1 MSTVERIKAFD
12 PTPERPFV
20 LGLPTGSSP
29 EIIYKIL
36 VEKYKK
42 GEVSF
47 QNVVTFN
54 MVRRVCYLMTTPEM
68 LSRASQ
74 PPAPV
79 YIELPSRH
87 SSGSSYHLPTLHA
100 MHERGEQHMS
110 DPSGL
115 QKSPTPPLSLVS
127 ISHRHSFYFLTYLPL
142 TPLTFPPGLPTNPSQ
157 DEYVNLPR
165 DHPQSYHTFMYTH
178 LFSHTDLPPSQTH
191 LLNGNAANLAAE
203 CARYEALVRSY
214 GGIEL
219 FLAGIGSD
227 GHIAF
232 NEPGS
237 SLASRTRVKT
247 LAYDTQLA
255 NARFFGGDVGAVP
268 SMALTVGV
276 GTVLDAREVVAIVTG
291 PHKAAALQ
299 RCVEDGVSHMWTLSA
314 LQMHPHAMVVADDD
328 ATLELKVK
336 TVKYFRSIERVATR
350 EGMLQVLGD
359 PRAEQAML
367 RQVEDEVAA
376 MRRSEGVP
384 AARGRKDSLMV
395 TPTKTKPG
403 ESQQQATMA
412 NSSTEEHNQVPLLNP
427 NPHPTSRSLS
437 RSTTPEPS
445 LDRMGSRISPVEPPV
460 ASIDDEIEFQR
471 MGARVVNA
479 APAQQHQAVL

>member
-1 MSTVERIKAFD
+1 MRLIIRDDPTAASQYIADYIVERIKAFD

-54 MVRRVCYLMTTPEM
+54 M
-68 LSRASQ
+68 
-74 PPAPV
+74 
-79 YIELPSRH
+79 
-87 SSGSSYHLPTLHA
+87 
-100 MHERGEQHMS
+100 
-110 DPSGL
+110 
-115 QKSPTPPLSLVS
+115 
-127 ISHRHSFYFLTYLPL
+127 
-142 TPLTFPPGLPTNPSQ
+142 

-203 CARYEALVRSY
+203 CARYEALIRSY

-291 PHKAAALQ
+291 AHKAAALQ

-403 ESQQQATMA
+403 ESQAAMA
-412 NSSTEEHNQVPLLNP
+412 NSSTAEHKVPLLNP
-427 NPHPTSRSLS
+427 NPHPPTSRSLS

-479 APAQQHQAVL
+479 APAQQQQAVL

>member
-1 MSTVERIKAFD
+1 MYDSTHGPVLLRLIIRDDPTAASQYIADYIVERIRAFD

-29 EIIYKIL
+29 EIIYKLL
-36 VEKYKK
+36 VEKYKR
-42 GEVSF
+42 GELSF

-54 MVRRVCYLMTTPEM
+54 M
-68 LSRASQ
+68 
-74 PPAPV
+74 
-79 YIELPSRH
+79 
-87 SSGSSYHLPTLHA
+87 
-100 MHERGEQHMS
+100 
-110 DPSGL
+110 
-115 QKSPTPPLSLVS
+115 
-127 ISHRHSFYFLTYLPL
+127 
-142 TPLTFPPGLPTNPSQ
+142 
-157 DEYVNLPR
+157 DEYVSLPR
-165 DHPQSYHTFMYTH
+165 DHPQSYHTFMYSH

-191 LLNGNAANLAAE
+191 LLNGNAPNLAAE
-203 CARYEALVRSY
+203 CARYEALIRSY

-255 NARFFGGDVGAVP
+255 NARFFDNDVSAVP

-291 PHKAAALQ
+291 AHKAAALQ

-350 EGMLQVLGD
+350 EGMLQQD
-359 PRAEQAML
+359 ML
-367 RQVEDEVAA
+367 RRVEDDVAA
-376 MRRSEGVP
+376 MRRREG
-384 AARGRKDSLMV
+384 ARGRKDSLMV
-395 TPTKTKPG
+395 TPTTAKPSDSQPEKQPREKSKT
-403 ESQQQATMA
+403 EV
-412 NSSTEEHNQVPLLNP
+412 NSGPNVPLLHP
-427 NPHPTSRSLS
+427 NPQPTSIS
-437 RSTTPEPS
+437 RSTTPEPA
-445 LDRMGSRISPVEPPV
+445 LDCMGSRISPVESPV
-460 ASIDDEIEFQR
+460 VDDVDDDAVDFQR
-471 MGARVVNA
+471 MGARIA
-479 APAQQHQAVL
+479 AA

>member
-1 MSTVERIKAFD
+1 MRLIIRDDPTAASQYIADYIVERIRSFD

-29 EIIYKIL
+29 EIIYKLL
-36 VEKYKK
+36 VEKYKR
-42 GEVSF
+42 GELSF

-54 MVRRVCYLMTTPEM
+54 M
-68 LSRASQ
+68 
-74 PPAPV
+74 
-79 YIELPSRH
+79 
-87 SSGSSYHLPTLHA
+87 
-100 MHERGEQHMS
+100 
-110 DPSGL
+110 
-115 QKSPTPPLSLVS
+115 
-127 ISHRHSFYFLTYLPL
+127 
-142 TPLTFPPGLPTNPSQ
+142 
-157 DEYVNLPR
+157 DEYVSLPR

-191 LLNGNAANLAAE
+191 LLNGNAPNLAAE
-203 CARYEALVRSY
+203 CARYEALIRSY
-214 GGIEL
+214 GGIEM

-255 NARFFGGDVGAVP
+255 NARFFDNDVAAVP

-291 PHKAAALQ
+291 AHKAAALQ

-359 PRAEQAML
+359 PRAEQDML
-367 RQVEDEVAA
+367 RRVEEEVAT
-376 MRRSEGVP
+376 MRRGEG
-384 AARGRKDSLMV
+384 ARGRKDSLMV
-395 TPTKTKPG
+395 TPTKTKP
-403 ESQQQATMA
+403 SDSAKPQDA
-412 NSSTEEHNQVPLLNP
+412 NKAEVSSGLDAPLLHP
-427 NPHPTSRSLS
+427 NPQPASIN
-437 RSTTPEPS
+437 RSTTPEPA
-445 LDRMGSRISPVEPPV
+445 LDRMGSRISPVESPV
-460 ASIDDEIEFQR
+460 VDDVDDDAVVFQR
-471 MGARVVNA
+471 MGARVA
-479 APAQQHQAVL
+479 AA

>member
-1 MSTVERIKAFD
+1 MAPRLIIRDDPTAASQYIADYIVERIRAFD

-29 EIIYKIL
+29 EIIYKLL
-36 VEKYKK
+36 VEKYKR
-42 GEVSF
+42 GELSF

-54 MVRRVCYLMTTPEM
+54 M
-68 LSRASQ
+68 
-74 PPAPV
+74 
-79 YIELPSRH
+79 
-87 SSGSSYHLPTLHA
+87 
-100 MHERGEQHMS
+100 
-110 DPSGL
+110 
-115 QKSPTPPLSLVS
+115 
-127 ISHRHSFYFLTYLPL
+127 
-142 TPLTFPPGLPTNPSQ
+142 
-157 DEYVNLPR
+157 DEYVSLPR
-165 DHPQSYHTFMYTH
+165 DHPQSYHTFMYSH

-191 LLNGNAANLAAE
+191 LLNGNAPNLAAE
-203 CARYEALVRSY
+203 CARYEALIRSY

-255 NARFFGGDVGAVP
+255 NARFFDNDVSAVP

-291 PHKAAALQ
+291 AHKAAALQ

-359 PRAEQAML
+359 PRAEQDML
-367 RQVEDEVAA
+367 RRVEDDVAA
-376 MRRSEGVP
+376 MRRREG
-384 AARGRKDSLMV
+384 ARGRKDSLM
-395 TPTKTKPG
+395 
-403 ESQQQATMA
+403 
-412 NSSTEEHNQVPLLNP
+412 
-427 NPHPTSRSLS
+427 PTSIS
-437 RSTTPEPS
+437 RSTTPEPA
-445 LDRMGSRISPVEPPV
+445 LDRMGSRISPVESPV
-460 ASIDDEIEFQR
+460 VDDVDDDAVVFQR
-471 MGARVVNA
+471 MGARIA
-479 APAQQHQAVL
+479 AA

>member
-1 MSTVERIKAFD
+1 MPPPYSKYHSRRLIIRDDPTAASQYIADYIVERIKAFD

-54 MVRRVCYLMTTPEM
+54 M
-68 LSRASQ
+68 
-74 PPAPV
+74 
-79 YIELPSRH
+79 
-87 SSGSSYHLPTLHA
+87 
-100 MHERGEQHMS
+100 
-110 DPSGL
+110 
-115 QKSPTPPLSLVS
+115 
-127 ISHRHSFYFLTYLPL
+127 
-142 TPLTFPPGLPTNPSQ
+142 

-291 PHKAAALQ
+291 AHKATALQ

-336 TVKYFRSIERVATR
+336 TVKYFGSIERVATR
-350 EGMLQVLGD
+350 EGMLQPG
-359 PRAEQAML
+359 
-367 RQVEDEVAA
+367 
-376 MRRSEGVP
+376 
-384 AARGRKDSLMV
+384 
-395 TPTKTKPG
+395 G
-403 ESQQQATMA
+403 ESQQQQQQATMA
-412 NSSTEEHNQVPLLNP
+412 SSSTEHKVPLLNP

-479 APAQQHQAVL
+479 APTQQQQAVL

>member
-1 MSTVERIKAFD
+1 MRLIIRDDPTAASQYIADYIVERIKAFD

-54 MVRRVCYLMTTPEM
+54 M
-68 LSRASQ
+68 
-74 PPAPV
+74 
-79 YIELPSRH
+79 
-87 SSGSSYHLPTLHA
+87 
-100 MHERGEQHMS
+100 
-110 DPSGL
+110 
-115 QKSPTPPLSLVS
+115 
-127 ISHRHSFYFLTYLPL
+127 
-142 TPLTFPPGLPTNPSQ
+142 

-291 PHKAAALQ
+291 AHKATALQ

-376 MRRSEGVP
+376 MRRAEGVP

-395 TPTKTKPG
+395 TPTKTKPPG
-403 ESQQQATMA
+403 ESQQQQATMA
-412 NSSTEEHNQVPLLNP
+412 NSSTAEHKVPLLNP

-479 APAQQHQAVL
+479 APTQQQQAVL

>member
-1 MSTVERIKAFD
+1 MYDSTHGPVLLRLIIRDDPTAASQYIADYIVERIRAFD

-29 EIIYKIL
+29 EIIYKLL
-36 VEKYKK
+36 VEKYKR
-42 GEVSF
+42 GELSF

-54 MVRRVCYLMTTPEM
+54 M
-68 LSRASQ
+68 
-74 PPAPV
+74 
-79 YIELPSRH
+79 
-87 SSGSSYHLPTLHA
+87 
-100 MHERGEQHMS
+100 
-110 DPSGL
+110 
-115 QKSPTPPLSLVS
+115 
-127 ISHRHSFYFLTYLPL
+127 
-142 TPLTFPPGLPTNPSQ
+142 
-157 DEYVNLPR
+157 DEYVSLPR
-165 DHPQSYHTFMYTH
+165 DHPQSYHTFMYSH

-191 LLNGNAANLAAE
+191 LLNGNAPNLAAE
-203 CARYEALVRSY
+203 CARYEALIRSY

-255 NARFFGGDVGAVP
+255 NARFFDNDVSAVP

-291 PHKAAALQ
+291 AHKAAALQ

-350 EGMLQVLGD
+350 EGMLQPSD
-359 PRAEQAML
+359 SQPEKQPREKSKT
-367 RQVEDEVAA
+367 EV
-376 MRRSEGVP
+376 
-384 AARGRKDSLMV
+384 
-395 TPTKTKPG
+395 
-403 ESQQQATMA
+403 
-412 NSSTEEHNQVPLLNP
+412 NSGPNVPLLHP
-427 NPHPTSRSLS
+427 NPQPTSIS
-437 RSTTPEPS
+437 RSTTPEPA
-445 LDRMGSRISPVEPPV
+445 LDCMGSRISPVESPV
-460 ASIDDEIEFQR
+460 VDDVDDDAVDFQR
-471 MGARVVNA
+471 MGARIA
-479 APAQQHQAVL
+479 AA

>member
-1 MSTVERIKAFD
+1 MRLIIRDDPTAASQYIADYIVERIRAFD

-29 EIIYKIL
+29 EIIYKLL
-36 VEKYKK
+36 VEKYKR
-42 GEVSF
+42 GELSF

-54 MVRRVCYLMTTPEM
+54 M
-68 LSRASQ
+68 
-74 PPAPV
+74 
-79 YIELPSRH
+79 
-87 SSGSSYHLPTLHA
+87 
-100 MHERGEQHMS
+100 
-110 DPSGL
+110 
-115 QKSPTPPLSLVS
+115 
-127 ISHRHSFYFLTYLPL
+127 
-142 TPLTFPPGLPTNPSQ
+142 
-157 DEYVNLPR
+157 DEYVSLPR
-165 DHPQSYHTFMYTH
+165 DHPQSYHTFMYSH

-191 LLNGNAANLAAE
+191 LLNGNAPNLAAE
-203 CARYEALVRSY
+203 CARYEALIRSY

-255 NARFFGGDVGAVP
+255 NARFFDNDVSAVP

-291 PHKAAALQ
+291 AHKAAALQ

-359 PRAEQAML
+359 PRAEQDML
-367 RQVEDEVAA
+367 RRVEDDVAA
-376 MRRSEGVP
+376 MRRREG
-384 AARGRKDSLMV
+384 ARGRKDSLMV
-395 TPTKTKPG
+395 TPTTAKPSDSHPEKQPREQSKT
-403 ESQQQATMA
+403 EV
-412 NSSTEEHNQVPLLNP
+412 NSGPNVPLLHP
-427 NPHPTSRSLS
+427 NPQPTSIS
-437 RSTTPEPS
+437 RSTTPEPA
-445 LDRMGSRISPVEPPV
+445 LDRMGSRISPVESPV
-460 ASIDDEIEFQR
+460 VDDVDDDAVVFQR
-471 MGARVVNA
+471 MGARIA
-479 APAQQHQAVL
+479 AA

>member
-1 MSTVERIKAFD
+1 MYRAGRLLLLSSSVQDDPKNNRNSSDRLRLIIRDDPTAASQYIADYIVERIRAFD

-29 EIIYKIL
+29 EIIYKLL
-36 VEKYKK
+36 VEKYKR
-42 GEVSF
+42 GELSF

-54 MVRRVCYLMTTPEM
+54 M
-68 LSRASQ
+68 
-74 PPAPV
+74 
-79 YIELPSRH
+79 
-87 SSGSSYHLPTLHA
+87 
-100 MHERGEQHMS
+100 
-110 DPSGL
+110 
-115 QKSPTPPLSLVS
+115 
-127 ISHRHSFYFLTYLPL
+127 
-142 TPLTFPPGLPTNPSQ
+142 
-157 DEYVNLPR
+157 DEYVSLPR
-165 DHPQSYHTFMYTH
+165 DHPQSYHTFMYSH

-191 LLNGNAANLAAE
+191 LLNGNAPNLAAE
-203 CARYEALVRSY
+203 CARYEALIRSY

-255 NARFFGGDVGAVP
+255 NARFFDNDVSAVP

-291 PHKAAALQ
+291 AHKAAALQ

-350 EGMLQVLGD
+350 EGMLQ
-359 PRAEQAML
+359 
-367 RQVEDEVAA
+367 
-376 MRRSEGVP
+376 
-384 AARGRKDSLMV
+384 DSLMV
-395 TPTKTKPG
+395 TPTTAKPSDSHPEKQPREQSKT
-403 ESQQQATMA
+403 EV
-412 NSSTEEHNQVPLLNP
+412 NSGPNVPLLHP
-427 NPHPTSRSLS
+427 NPQPTSIS
-437 RSTTPEPS
+437 RSTTPEPA
-445 LDRMGSRISPVEPPV
+445 LDRMGSRISPVESPV
-460 ASIDDEIEFQR
+460 VDDVDDDAVVFQR
-471 MGARVVNA
+471 MGARIA
-479 APAQQHQAVL
+479 AA